1 MAMDGFSVCA
11 LASEINQV
19 LVGSKVDKIQQTEHD
34 ELLISFF
41 GPCGGKKLRLTANA
55 AVSRV
60 CFTEDRKQSPK
71 TAPMFC
77 MLLRKHLS
85 GAKLISVTQPDFE
98 RILVLTFEGFD
109 ELGDLSQKHL
119 IAELMGRH
127 SNIILTEESGRIID
141 SIKHIDFSVSSVRQI
156 LPGMTYQSP
165 PPQEKKNPLACDL
178 RDILMELQA
187 ATGNEKVDKV
197 MMQLFRGVSPLVS
210 REIAYRAFEK
220 TDIYINEL
228 DYSGLLEFA
237 TTANEVFKIA
247 KEKNFSPCYLVRND
261 TGKPFEFC
269 PMEILQ
275 YGDAVNFI
283 KTETMSM
290 AVESFYREKDKKERI
305 AFKSAR
311 LVKVVSNN
319 IERCAKK
326 LNLQTAELDDT
337 KNMEKFQK
345 YGELITANLYR
356 ISQGEKAVMVEDY
369 YEADCPTITIPLD
382 TRITPAENAQKYFK
396 KYAKAK
402 TAKKVLTEQ
411 IEKAKAELSYLE
423 SVSESLALA
432 ETAEDLSEIG
442 EELFEQ
448 GYLKRTDGSKKK
460 KTLSKPMEF
469 QTSDG
474 FTVLVGKNNRQNDLL
489 TLKTS
494 KNADLW
500 FHTKDIHGSHVVLC
514 YEHGK
519 EFTDTAILE
528 AARLAAKY
536 SKAKHSEN
544 VPVDYTLIKYV
555 KKPSGAAPGKV
566 IYTNQNTVYVTPK
579 GE

>member
-11 LASEINQV
+11 LTSEIEKT

-60 CFTEDRKQSPK
+60 CFTEDRKKSPQ

-98 RILVLTFEGFD
+98 RILVLTFEGYD
-109 ELGDLSQKHL
+109 ELGDVCRRNVIS
-119 IAELMGRH
+119 ELMGRH
-127 SNIILTEESGRIID
+127 SNIILTEEDGRIID

-156 LPGMTYQSP
+156 LPGLTYQNP
-165 PPQEKKNPLACDL
+165 PPQDKKNPMECDL
-178 RDILMELQA
+178 
-187 ATGNEKVDKV
+187 NEIVETLKGGFENNTIDKV
-197 MMQLFRGVSPLVS
+197 LMNAFRGVSPIVS
-210 REIAYRAFEK
+210 REIAYRAFER
-220 TDIYINEL
+220 TDLYLNEI
-228 DYSGLLEFA
+228 DYSGMLELA
-237 TTANEVFKIA
+237 TSASVVFKSA
-247 KEKNFSPCYLVRND
+247 KEKTFSPGYLVRRD
-261 TGKPFEFC
+261 TGKPFEYC
-269 PMEILQ
+269 AIPITQ
-275 YGDAVNFI
+275 YGDAAEVVE
-283 KTETMSM
+283 TETMSE

-326 LNLQTAELDDT
+326 LALQSAELDDT

-356 ISQGEKAVMVEDY
+356 ISQGEKTVMVEDY
-369 YEADCPTITIPLD
+369 YEPDCPTVTIPLD
-382 TRITPAENAQKYFK
+382 TRLTPAENAQRYFK
-396 KYAKAK
+396 KSSKAK

-411 IEKAKAELSYLE
+411 LEKAKAELTYLE
-423 SVSESLALA
+423 SVAESLALA
-432 ETAEDLSEIG
+432 ETTEDLSEIG
-442 EELFEQ
+442 EELFEE

-460 KTLSKPMEF
+460 KALSKPMEF
-469 QTSDG
+469 KTSDG
-474 FTVLVGKNNRQNDLL
+474 FTVFVGKNNRQNDLL
-489 TLKTS
+489 TLKTA
-494 KNADLW
+494 KNADMW
-500 FHTKDIHGSHVVLC
+500 FHTKDIHGSHVVLS

-536 SKAKHSEN
+536 SKAKHSDN
-544 VPVDYTLIKYV
+544 VPVDYTLVKYV
-555 KKPSGAAPGKV
+555 KKPSGAAPGMV
-566 IYTNQNTVYVTPK
+566 IYTDQRTVYVTPAL
-579 GE
+579 